1 MLHCSY
7 DWLSIRDGTSEDAV
21 MIKDGIC
28 GRRIPKTITSTGN
41 ELLIKFR
48 SDSTEA
54 KKGFQI
60 EVEVGNALEIT
71 IMSNHETLNF
81 HNVLNIPYTII
92 S

>member
-48 SDSTEA
+48 SDSTDA
-54 KKGFQI
+54 KKGFNLN
-60 EVEVGNALEIT
+60 VEVGNLLIQ
-71 IMSNHETLNF
+71 
-81 HNVLNIPYTII
+81 
-92 S
+92 